1 MKIATANGMNM
12 IYAPEI
18 RPITVRTENKGGHK
32 TLSLGDEKA
41 GTMLLVVITPEI
53 EKMLK
58 EI

>member
-1 MKIATANGMNM
+1 MKIATANGINM
-12 IYAPEI
+12 MYAPEI
-18 RPITVRTENKGGHK
+18 RPITVRTESRDGHK